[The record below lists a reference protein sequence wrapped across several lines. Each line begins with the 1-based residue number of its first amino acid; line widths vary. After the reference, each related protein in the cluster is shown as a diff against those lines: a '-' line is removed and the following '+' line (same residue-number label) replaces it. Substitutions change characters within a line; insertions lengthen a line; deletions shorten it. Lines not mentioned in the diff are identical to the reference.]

1 MDNPENILEQ
11 KLELLN
17 TKILDLYKKIKV
29 LTELREKKKKITTW
43 QITFFMVYYVCKR
56 KKNKKKEWC
65 EWKKYFG
72 FHNIS

>member
-29 LTELREKKKKITTW
+29 LIELREKKKKITT
-43 QITFFMVYYVCKR
+43 
-56 KKNKKKEWC
+56 
-65 EWKKYFG
+65 
-72 FHNIS
+72 

>member
-29 LTELREKKKKITTW
+29 LTELREKKKKITT
-43 QITFFMVYYVCKR
+43 
-56 KKNKKKEWC
+56 
-65 EWKKYFG
+65 
-72 FHNIS
+72 